1 MVVILVYDGGSYMRV
16 FVVGGTG
23 AIGSYAV
30 SALIRAGHEVTALAR
45 TPEKAALLSNQGATP
60 VTISIFDREG
70 LTEVFVGHDAVVNLA
85 TAIPPTSKFM
95 QAKAWAANDR
105 VRIEGS
111 AAIVDGAIAA
121 GVPRLVQESVSMLY
135 RDRGDAWIDEDC
147 PTDSFPMAHGNHT
160 AEASAN
166 RFSAAGG
173 VGVILRFGWFYGP
186 GATHSEEFL
195 ALARRGICVMMGA
208 PDGYVSSIHVADG
221 GVAVAAALTVPAGT
235 YNIVD
240 DEPLTKRAY
249 ANALAAAAGRSA
261 WLRAPGRLA
270 LLLGDRST
278 SLTRSL
284 RVSNARFRK
293 TSGWAPRYSSAAEGW
308 KATAAALEQRPS

>member
-1 MVVILVYDGGSYMRV
+1 MRV

-30 SALIRAGHEVTALAR
+30 SALVRAGHEVTALAR
-45 TPEKAALLSNQGATP
+45 TPEKAALLSNQGAAP
-60 VTISIFDREG
+60 VTVSIFDRAG
-70 LTEVFVGHDAVVNLA
+70 LTKAFVGHDTVVNLA

-95 QAKAWAANDR
+95 QTKAWAANDR

-121 GVPRLVQESVSMLY
+121 DVPRLVQESVSMLY

-147 PTDSFPMAHGNHT
+147 PTDRFPMAHGNHT

-195 ALARRGICVMMGA
+195 ALARRGICVMMGV

-249 ANALAAAAGRSA
+249 SDALAAAAGRSA
-261 WLRAPGRLA
+261 WIRVPGRLA

-293 TSGWAPRYSSAAEGW
+293 ISGWVPRYPGASEGW
-308 KATAAALEQRPS
+308 KATAAALEQRQS

>member
-1 MVVILVYDGGSYMRV
+1 MRV

-23 AIGSYAV
+23 AIGRYAV
-30 SALIRAGHEVTALAR
+30 EALLRAGHEVTALAR
-45 TPEKAALLSNQGATP
+45 TPKKAAHLSDQGAVP
-60 VTISIFDREG
+60 VSVSIFDRAE
-70 LTEVFVGHDAVVNLA
+70 LTKVFVGQDAVVNLA

-121 GVPRLVQESVSMLY
+121 SVPRLVQESVSMLY

-147 PTDSFPMAHGNHT
+147 ATDNFPMAHGNHA

-173 VGVILRFGWFYGP
+173 AGVILRFGWFYGP

-195 ALARRGICVMMGA
+195 ALAHRGICVIMGA
-208 PDGYVSSIHVADG
+208 ADGYVSSIHVADG
-221 GVAVAAALTVPAGT
+221 GVAVAAALMVPAGT

-249 ANALAAAAGRSA
+249 ADALAAAAGRSA
-261 WLRAPGRLA
+261 RVRAPGRLA

-293 TSGWAPRYSSAAEGW
+293 TSGWAPRYPSAREGW
-308 KATAAALEQRPS
+308 KATAAALEQRQP